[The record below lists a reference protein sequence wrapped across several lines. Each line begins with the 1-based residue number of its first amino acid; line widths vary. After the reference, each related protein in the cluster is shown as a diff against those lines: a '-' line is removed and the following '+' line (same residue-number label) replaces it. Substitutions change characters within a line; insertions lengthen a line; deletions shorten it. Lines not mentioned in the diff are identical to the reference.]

1 MSDMICSACGSPLRS
16 GANFCADCGAAVPEV
31 QEQSQFSEAPAET
44 AEPMASMAVTA
55 APAPPE
61 AAVPQPATVSAV
73 SAAGSGAPPG
83 MSSPQQATYTA
94 APSPAPV
101 YAAAPAAAPAYAAAS
116 AAAPSYGRPA
126 NPPPM
131 GVIGY
136 FLTMLVFYI
145 PIVGLV
151 LACVWAFGQ
160 NPNQSRKN
168 FARAQI
174 LVWAL
179 LILILVV
186 SIILGGDGFNFE
198 FSFG

>member
-31 QEQSQFSEAPAET
+31 QEQSQFS
-44 AEPMASMAVTA
+44 
-55 APAPPE
+55 
-61 AAVPQPATVSAV
+61 
-73 SAAGSGAPPG
+73 GALPG

>member
-44 AEPMASMAVTA
+44 AETMASMAAT
-55 APAPPE
+55 APPE
-61 AAVPQPATVSAV
+61 AAVPQPSMVSAV
-73 SAAGSGAPPG
+73 SPGSGAPPG

-94 APSPAPV
+94 APAPAPV
-101 YAAAPAAAPAYAAAS
+101 YTAAPAAAPAYAAAPV
-116 AAAPSYGRPA
+116 AAPSYGRPA

-151 LACVWAFGQ
+151 LAFVWAFGQ
-160 NPNQSRKN
+160 NPNQSRKK

-186 SIILGGDGFNFE
+186 SMILGGDGFNFE